1 MKRNRLDES
10 APIRSKFRHM
20 NIKEWQKRLEDT
32 FSFND
37 MVGGQLLDIFQ
48 CERTYGEY
56 VAKTFYGQST
66 LIDSFQGF
74 VIDTINEST
83 HFVAKHGWPKNCA
96 HYSSTIIYFV
106 TMFRR
111 IRACESLLLKGYP
124 FDGYALLRDL
134 KDRVIFLAAIAH
146 NLTTWSALLGYG
158 QDVPPPTS
166 CGKKLTKAEQQL
178 MKKNA
183 ENEERRLLNLIIRKK
198 SGLDHQTR
206 VELEKWEK
214 MFNYEIHGA
223 KLSFVTELY
232 DWAIKGNPLS
242 IGPTPKIE
250 PLGMY
255 MNRMC
260 EVGWLVT
267 RLLPYLQPVANA
279 FGKEWQKKWEILDE
293 SFLYMQQG
301 LGRTKKIGNAF
312 ITFVNQKFQ
321 FKNPFCY
328 SEPDGTNN

>member
-1 MKRNRLDES
+1 
-10 APIRSKFRHM
+10 M
-20 NIKEWQKRLEDT
+20 NVKEWQKRLEDT

-37 MVGGQLLDIFQ
+37 MVGGQLQDIFQ
-48 CERTYGEY
+48 CERVYGEY
-56 VAKTFYGQST
+56 FVKTFHGQST

-83 HFVAKHGWPKNCA
+83 DFVAKHGWPKNCDR
-96 HYSSTIIYFV
+96 YSSTIVYFV
-106 TMFRR
+106 MMFRR
-111 IRACESLLLKGYP
+111 VRACESLLLKGYP

-146 NLTTWSALLGYG
+146 NLTTWDALSGYG
-158 QDVPPPTS
+158 QGVPIPTS
-166 CGKKLTKAEQQL
+166 YEKKLTEAEQQL

-183 ENEERRLLNLIIRKK
+183 VREEHRLLDLIIRKK
-198 SGLDHQTR
+198 SRLDPQTLK
-206 VELEKWEK
+206 ELEKWEK
-214 MFNYEIHGA
+214 MFNKEIHGA
-223 KLSFVTELY
+223 QLSFFTELG
-232 DWAIKGNPLS
+232 DWAMGITPLS
-242 IGPTPKIE
+242 IGPIPKYE

-255 MNRMC
+255 MNRIC

-279 FGKEWQKKWEILDE
+279 FGKGWQRRWTILDE

-301 LGRTKKIGNAF
+301 LSRKIGNAF

-328 SEPDGTNN
+328 SESDGTNN